1 MKLGLPYTNIL
12 KLSEEELELLSGTA
26 DPEEGTKKLFCGAMK
41 LIVVTLGQMC
51 IRDSPWT
58 LDGEFGGKVE
68 TVQIENHHAAITVL
82 TNPSPPAP

>member
-1 MKLGLPYTNIL
+1 MNDGL
-12 KLSEEELELLSGTA
+12 LELLLVRDPKNAAEATA
-26 DPEEGTKKLFCGAMK
+26 IIGAVLGRDFSSPYITTLRTKQLSISAAEA
-41 LIVVTLGQMC
+41 V
-51 IRDSPWT
+51 PWT